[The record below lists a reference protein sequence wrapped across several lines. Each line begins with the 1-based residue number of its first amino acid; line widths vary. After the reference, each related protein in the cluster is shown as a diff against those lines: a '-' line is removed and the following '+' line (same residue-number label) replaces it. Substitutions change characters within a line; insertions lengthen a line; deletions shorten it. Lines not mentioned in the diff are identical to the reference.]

1 MLDTASAARE
11 ANPSAGP
18 RQDDGLRHAGFDPL
32 PLANLCQALHDDIR
46 SGLIP
51 GAVLH
56 VQRQGRVA
64 LSWAAGWCDA
74 ATRRP
79 MREDSLFRI
88 FSMTKPL
95 TTVAALMLVEQ
106 GALALEDEVRAHLA
120 AFARPGITV
129 LDLLMHTTGLTYG
142 PRSTD
147 PDMRD
152 AYARHGIGVNPR
164 ALRADALVR
173 GLAEVPLVQPPGRAW
188 LYGSSTDL
196 LGVLVEAVAG
206 ERLGAFLQRRLFA
219 PLGMTRTGFS
229 VTAGEAAQVAQ
240 PFAADPAS
248 GETQFDTDRW
258 FEATLAPALDS
269 GGAGAICTAAD
280 YARFAQW
287 LLDRR
292 AGRGAPLLRTE
303 TVLAMMTDQL
313 GQRGIPHQPGPGES
327 ALQSPGYG
335 FGYGLAVRLDGP
347 AGAVANL
354 PGSPGSCLWSGTAG
368 TFFWIDPVHDVVG
381 VYMSQAPG
389 ARRVGDRRR
398 VLARVH
404 EAIVI

>member
-18 RQDDGLRHAGFDPL
+18 RHDDGLRQAGFDPR
-32 PLANLCQALHDDIR
+32 PLAGLCQALHDDVR

-74 ATRRP
+74 AARRP

-95 TTVAALMLVEQ
+95 TSVAALMLVEQ
-106 GALALEDEVRAHLA
+106 RALALEDEVCAHLA
-120 AFARPGITV
+120 AFQRPGITV
-129 LDLLMHTTGLTYG
+129 LDLLMHASGLSYG

-147 PDMRD
+147 PAVRE
-152 AYARHGIGVNPR
+152 AYARLGIGVNPR
-164 ALRADALVR
+164 ALRPDALVR
-173 GLAEVPLVQPPGRAW
+173 GLAQVPLVHPPGQAW

-219 PLGMTRTGFS
+219 PLGMAHTGFS
-229 VTAGEAAQVAQ
+229 IPVGEAQRVAQ
-240 PFAADPAS
+240 PFATDPIS
-248 GETQFDTDRW
+248 GQSQLDPDRW
-258 FEATLAPALDS
+258 FEATFPPVLDS
-269 GGAGAICTAAD
+269 GGAGAISTAAD

-287 LLDRR
+287 LLDRL

-303 TVLAMMTDQL
+303 TVRAMMTDQL
-313 GQRGIPHQPGPGES
+313 GPRGIPHQPGPGES

-335 FGYGLAVRLDGP
+335 FGYGLAVKLGGP
-347 AGAVANL
+347 AGEAANL

-368 TFFWIDPVHDVVG
+368 TFFWIDPVHEVVA

-398 VLARVH
+398 VLACVH
-404 EAIVI
+404 EAIVP